1 MIARI
6 KTRKGTTLFLVKLDS
21 RIAPVELQENGN
33 KALLGAFSFLVSLCF
48 QYQNSLYD
56 ILLAKSSSI
65 SGILFGDFKCY
76 EDGSTSLTCHLIG
89 KVAELHLRYQTAP

>member
-1 MIARI
+1 M
-6 KTRKGTTLFLVKLDS
+6 TLFLVKLDS

-33 KALLGAFSFLVSLCF
+33 KELLGAFCFLVSLCF
-48 QYQNSLYD
+48 QYQSG